1 MLGAGAAGPIWNG
14 AIIGCVE
21 AGSCSGPTGMPTRW
35 PRSTPTWPVASGAAP
50 QGQLNRQI
58 RALHA
63 SEDRQK
69 RYATVRLWDRS
80 TEAVDN
86 SVENHGRQGPK
97 CRGLLTLLVF

>member
-1 MLGAGAAGPIWNG
+1 MVRYNISSVNRRTGEKDDQSDSVIGRGAAG
-14 AIIGCVE
+14 
-21 AGSCSGPTGMPTRW
+21 
-35 PRSTPTWPVASGAAP
+35 
-50 QGQLNRQI
+50 QLTRQI

-86 SVENHGRQGPK
+86 SVENHGRREPK
-97 CRGLLTLLVF
+97 CRGLLTLLVFD